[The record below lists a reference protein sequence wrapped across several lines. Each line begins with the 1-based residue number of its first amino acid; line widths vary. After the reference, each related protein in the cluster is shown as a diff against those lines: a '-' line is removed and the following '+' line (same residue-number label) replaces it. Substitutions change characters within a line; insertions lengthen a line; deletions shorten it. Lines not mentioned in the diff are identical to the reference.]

1 MQNWKVLQNISIY
14 VKVYLINEVLHF
26 SILKIRYALE
36 QKHSCMVF
44 RPDFILTRFP
54 TEVGTVLLN
63 RVPVAL
69 RVIRIF
75 CPW

>member
-14 VKVYLINEVLHF
+14 VKVYWVNEVLHF
-26 SILKIRYALE
+26 SILKTIHAFE

-63 RVPVAL
+63 CVPVAL
-69 RVIRIF
+69 RAIKIF